1 MPYLTQPPIGPNAQ
15 RKGIRMKISIV
26 IPTFNEAENISSLI
40 GYLLKHGGNSLA
52 EVIISDGGSTDDT
65 VAIAKKTGALSVIS
79 PYKGRAAQMN
89 YGASLA
95 TGDLF
100 YFIHADSFPPA
111 DFAKDI
117 EKKIKKGFSF
127 GRYRTKFNSNRW
139 ILKLNAFF
147 TRFDWFVCYGGD
159 QTLFV
164 KKTLFED
171 INGFDESLRIMEDY
185 DIVVRAKQKAS
196 YAIIQKNTLVSA
208 RKYDTNSW
216 WRVQRA
222 NYLIVRMFKKGA
234 AQAQMV
240 DRYKELLNYR

>member
-1 MPYLTQPPIGPNAQ
+1 
-15 RKGIRMKISIV
+15 MKISIV
-26 IPTFNEAENISSLI
+26 IPTFNEAENIGSLI

-52 EVIISDGGSTDDT
+52 EVIITDGGSTDDT
-65 VAIAKKTGALSVIS
+65 LAIAKNSGAIAVVS
-79 PYKGRAAQMN
+79 PCKGRAAQMN

-95 TGDLF
+95 SGDLF

-111 DFAKDI
+111 GFRTDI
-117 EKKIKKGFSF
+117 EQKVNNGFSF

-164 KKTLFED
+164 KKTLFEE

-185 DIVVRAKQKAS
+185 DIVIRAKQKAS
-196 YAIIQKNTLVSA
+196 YAIIQKDTLVSA

-234 AQAQMV
+234 AQEQMV
-240 DRYKELLNYR
+240 ARYKKFLDYR

>member
-1 MPYLTQPPIGPNAQ
+1 
-15 RKGIRMKISIV
+15 MKISIV
-26 IPTFNEAENISSLI
+26 IPTFNEAENISFLI

-117 EKKIKKGFSF
+117 EKKTKKGFSF